1 MKKKNKATY
10 LLFLMPF
17 VYLLTAWLVI
27 WFVNSSGIYP
37 SGSDTMY
44 HVYRGDYVYNS
55 IKSGNLFPLYDP
67 MWYNGVELLRYWS
80 PLPAY
85 VMALCQFIA
94 GGSQFGAYLIFVG
107 GVCFFGACV
116 WPFIGRGFN
125 RPYLGAFIGL
135 LWFFMPNNLYAV
147 FTEGNLARSLSM
159 IFLPVFIYA
168 VYKYLENQRLR
179 YILLMV
185 FTFVLIALCHL
196 GYAGMI
202 AIAVILYGIVYM
214 FQGGKKKAV
223 LDVIISMV
231 IGFMLLGI
239 WMVASLR
246 GGITSLDNSENMA
259 NFFQSIW
266 TSINPVGRLTGK
278 SESFYYGFSAA
289 FVIIFGILFGYKKSR
304 TGFITGLIILL
315 LTTDTAYIVLKH
327 LPGSQYLWM
336 LRFISI
342 ALCMILMS
350 ILMWDRLKKPLVVM
364 LCVLLVADTIPSLS
378 LITGEHNNVSA
389 DERMTAVQNS
399 TLITRAQSVTKQRL
413 ALMDESILGATG
425 SWLVSDYG
433 NPVASTFGAGR
444 EAANTSTNIV
454 NLNKAFAQGD
464 FLYVFDRCLEL
475 GDDSV
480 LVKMSL
486 LEHYN
491 NSLEDVEKAA
501 NAVGYKRVEK
511 NEQYVMYHIDTPD
524 NWGVVSSYR
533 AVAIGTGADII
544 SMRFPAVETADSDN
558 LTDYTYEDLCGY
570 KEVFLNGFTYDD
582 KEEAEDLV
590 LRLSR
595 AGVKVIIYAD
605 GIPQDKAT
613 HSQSFLG
620 VTCSAITFHN
630 GYPDM
635 DTRIGMIYPDMFPQG
650 YTTWNTVYLNGLDTV
665 WGTFYDNGFSL
676 DFYGT
681 VKNDNIIMTGLNL
694 TYFYSLTDDE
704 AIGELLS
711 NMTGISSEELPDRK
725 IVPLNVEYGK
735 NRITITSDNDNV
747 DTTLAYH
754 NIFGKS
760 SGITSRNNLLYVN
773 KGTTVI
779 KLKYPYLWQ
788 GAAVSIAGTVLLVVW
803 MIIKRKSQKK
813 QTTDI

>member
-27 WFVNSSGIYP
+27 WLINANGIYP

-44 HVYRGDYVYNS
+44 HVYRGDYVYKS

-107 GVCFFGACV
+107 GVCFFGAFV

-125 RPYLGAFIGL
+125 RPFLGAFIGL
-135 LWFFMPNNLYAV
+135 LWFFMPNNLCAV
-147 FTEGNLARSLSM
+147 FIEGNLARSLSM

-231 IGFMLLGI
+231 IGLMLLGI

-259 NFFQSIW
+259 NFFQNLW
-266 TSINPVGRLTGK
+266 TTINPFERLIKGFG
-278 SESFYYGFSAA
+278 SFYFGFAA
-289 FVIIFGILFGYKKSR
+289 VFVTIFGILFGYKKSR

-350 ILMWDRLKKPLVVM
+350 FLMWDRLKKPLVVM

-378 LITGEHNNVSA
+378 LITGEQNNVSA
-389 DERMTAVQNS
+389 DERMTAVQNK
-399 TLITRAQSVTKQRL
+399 TLITKAQSVTRQRL

-444 EAANTSTNIV
+444 EAANTSKNIV

-491 NSLEDVEKAA
+491 NSLDDVEKAA

-511 NEQYVMYHIDTPD
+511 NEQYVLYHIDTPD
-524 NWGVVSSYR
+524 SWGVVSSYR
-533 AVAIGTGADII
+533 AIAIGTGADII
-544 SMRFPAVETADSDN
+544 SMQFPAVETADSDN

-582 KEEAEDLV
+582 REIAEDLV

-635 DTRIGMIYPDMFPQG
+635 DTRIGVIYPDMFPQG
-650 YTTWNTVYLNGLDTV
+650 HTTWNTVYLDGLDTV

-694 TYFYSLTDDE
+694 TYFYSLTDDQ
-704 AIGELLS
+704 AIGQLLS
-711 NMTGISSEELPDRK
+711 NMTGISSNELPDRK

-754 NIFGKS
+754 DIFGKS

-788 GAAVSIAGTVLLVVW
+788 GAAVSIAGVVLLVVW
-803 MIIKRKSQKK
+803 MIVKRKSQKK
-813 QTTDI
+813 QPTDV

>member
-17 VYLLTAWLVI
+17 VYFLTAGLVI
-27 WFVNSSGIYP
+27 WLVNANGIYP

-55 IKSGNLFPLYDP
+55 IKSGNLFPLYDS

-168 VYKYLENQRLR
+168 VYRYLENQKLR

-202 AIAVILYGIVYM
+202 AIAVIIYGIVYM
-214 FQGGKKKAV
+214 IQGGKKKAV
-223 LDVIISMV
+223 LDVIISMI
-231 IGFMLLGI
+231 IGFMLLGV

-259 NFFQSIW
+259 NFFQNIW
-266 TSINPVGRLTGK
+266 ISINPVGRLTGK
-278 SESFYYGFSAA
+278 SESFYYGFAA
-289 FVIIFGILFGYKKSR
+289 LFVIIFGILFGYKKSR
-304 TGFITGLIILL
+304 TGFITGLIILFM
-315 LTTDTAYIVLKH
+315 TTDTAYIVIKH
-327 LPGSQYLWM
+327 FPGSQYLWM

-350 ILMWDRLKKPLVVM
+350 FLMWDRLKKPLVLM

-378 LITGEHNNVSA
+378 LIIGEHNNVSA
-389 DERMTAVQNS
+389 DERMMAVQDS
-399 TLITRAQSVTKQRL
+399 TLITKAQAVTKQRL
-413 ALMDESILGATG
+413 ALMDEGILGATG

-433 NPVASTFGAGR
+433 NPVASTYGAGR
-444 EAANTSTNIV
+444 EAANTSGNIV
-454 NLNKAFAQGD
+454 NLNKAFAQGY

-480 LVKMSL
+480 LVKMSF

-491 NSLEDVEKAA
+491 NSLENVEKAA
-501 NAVGYKRVEK
+501 RAVGYKRVEK
-511 NEQYVMYHIDTPD
+511 NEQYVLYHIDTQ
-524 NWGVVSSYR
+524 NSWGVVSSYR
-533 AVAIGTGADII
+533 AIAIGTGADII
-544 SMRFPAVETADSDN
+544 SMQFPSVETADSDN

-582 KEEAEDLV
+582 REMAEDLV

-613 HSQSFLG
+613 HSQLFLG

-650 YTTWNTVYLNGLDTV
+650 HTTWNTVYLDGLDTV

-704 AIGELLS
+704 SVGQLLS
-711 NMTGISSEELPDRK
+711 NMTGISSDELPDRK
-725 IVPLNVEYGK
+725 IVPLKVEYGK
-735 NRITITSDNDNV
+735 NSMTITSNSDNV
-747 DTTLAYH
+747 NTTLAYH
-754 NIFGKS
+754 DIFRS
-760 SGITSRNNLLYVN
+760 SSDITSKNNLLYVG

-779 KLKYPYLWQ
+779 KMSYPYLWQ
-788 GAAVSIAGTVLLVVW
+788 GAVVSIAGLILLVVW
-803 MIIKRKSQKK
+803 VIVKKKRK
-813 QTTDI
+813 I

>member
-27 WFVNSSGIYP
+27 WLINANGIYP

-44 HVYRGDYVYNS
+44 HVYRGDYVYKS

-125 RPYLGAFIGL
+125 RPFLGAFIGF
-135 LWFFMPNNLYAV
+135 LWFFMPNNLCAV
-147 FTEGNLARSLSM
+147 FIEGNLARSLSM
-159 IFLPVFIYA
+159 IFMPVFIYA

-214 FQGGKKKAV
+214 FQEGKKKAV

-259 NFFQSIW
+259 NFFQNLW
-266 TSINPVGRLTGK
+266 TTINPFERLIKGFG
-278 SESFYYGFSAA
+278 SFYFGFAA
-289 FVIIFGILFGYKKSR
+289 VFVTIFGILFGYKKSR

-350 ILMWDRLKKPLVVM
+350 FIMWDRLKKPLVVM

-378 LITGEHNNVSA
+378 LITGEQNNVSA
-389 DERMTAVQNS
+389 DERMTAVQNK
-399 TLITRAQSVTKQRL
+399 TLITKAQSVTRQRL

-444 EAANTSTNIV
+444 EAANTSKNIV

-491 NSLEDVEKAA
+491 NSLDDVEKAA

-511 NEQYVMYHIDTPD
+511 NEQYVLYHNDTPD
-524 NWGVVSSYR
+524 SWGVVSSYR
-533 AVAIGTGADII
+533 AIAIGTGADII
-544 SMRFPAVETADSDN
+544 SIQFPAVETADSDN

-582 KEEAEDLV
+582 REMAEDLV

-635 DTRIGMIYPDMFPQG
+635 DTRIGAIYPDMFPQG
-650 YTTWNTVYLNGLDTV
+650 HTTWNTVYLDGLDTV

-694 TYFYSLTDDE
+694 TYFYSLTDDQ
-704 AIGELLS
+704 AIGQLLS
-711 NMTGISSEELPDRK
+711 NMTGISSNELSDRK

-754 NIFGKS
+754 DIFGKS

-788 GAAVSIAGTVLLVVW
+788 GAAVSIAGVVLLVVW
-803 MIIKRKSQKK
+803 MIVKRKSQKK
-813 QTTDI
+813 QPTDV